1 MQSTWDYSQKK
12 GRMNYLPFLFLNNT
26 TGFFLPKLKKTQGGK
41 NSPNSITQDN
51 FSQKTQQTGSIFRW
65 LKKLNKAVLILRH
78 WNLIFTIK
86 TNTKLLNC
94 AKRKKFFG
102 FHWIFPYF
110 PQYFTISARSVWK
123 NSRFFFEKL
132 KDFCKNSRIL
142 VKKLNELVV
151 GRYTSLPKK
160 VVNKKAWCN
169 C

>member
-1 MQSTWDYSQKK
+1 MTKIE
-12 GRMNYLPFLFLNNT
+12 
-26 TGFFLPKLKKTQGGK
+26 KTQGGK

-51 FSQKTQQTGSIFRW
+51 FSQKTQRTGSIFRW

-110 PQYFTISARSVWK
+110 PQYFTISARSVRK
-123 NSRFFFEKL
+123 NSRFFL
-132 KDFCKNSRIL
+132 KNSRIL
-142 VKKLNELVV
+142 VKKLNEPVV

-160 VVNKKAWCN
+160 WSIKKPGVRSKWFPSYFWN
-169 C
+169 LSRFRNSETLKVLNLLD